1 MYRRTLLALAGAL
14 AFTLALLPGGA
25 VAQEKSIKDQLIGT
39 WTVVSWEQTLPDGN
53 IFQRFGA
60 NPKGI
65 NVFTADGRFF
75 LMFARA
81 DLPKLGSNDPRNPT
95 AEEAMAI
102 ATGMIAYFGSYTVDS
117 ASKTVTLSLEA
128 SSLPNQLGVAQRRTI
143 VSLTAD
149 GLKYTNPTP
158 VIGGKIDV
166 ALKRATAATN

>member
-1 MYRRTLLALAGAL
+1 MYRRTLLALPAAL
-14 AFTLALLPGGA
+14 AFALALPSGA
-25 VAQEKSIKDQLIGT
+25 IAQEKSIKDQLIGT
-39 WTVVSWEQTLPDGN
+39 WTVVSWDQTRPDGT
-53 IFQRFGA
+53 IAQRFGA
-60 NPKGI
+60 NPKGV

-75 LMFARA
+75 VMFARA
-81 DLPKLGSNDPRNPT
+81 DLPKLASNDPLNPT
-95 AEEAMAI
+95 AEEARAI

-117 ASKTVTLSLEA
+117 ASKILTLTLDA
-128 SSLPNQLGVAQRRTI
+128 SSLPNQLGVAQKRTI